1 MQSKEMEDS
10 PLKDLHKMEVAK
22 LSNIEFKLMVIKM
35 PKELTDHY
43 KELSE
48 NYNSMKKEIETIT
61 KNQEEMNN
69 KISEIKNTLERITSR
84 LDEAED
90 RISELEFKVE
100 KNTQIEQEKK
110 KGSERM
116 NRW

>member
-10 PLKDLHKMEVAK
+10 PLKDLCKMEAAK

-35 PKELTDHY
+35 PKELT
-43 KELSE
+43 ELSE

-69 KISEIKNTLERITSR
+69 KISEIKNTLEGITSR